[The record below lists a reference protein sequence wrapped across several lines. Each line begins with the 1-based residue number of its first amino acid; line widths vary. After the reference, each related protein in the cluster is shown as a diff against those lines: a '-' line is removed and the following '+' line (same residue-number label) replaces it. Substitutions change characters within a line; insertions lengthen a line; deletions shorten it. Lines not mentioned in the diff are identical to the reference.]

1 MARDAYHDAVR
12 HALEKEGWQITH
24 DPFPIPL
31 PGVTLQVDLG
41 AERLVAA
48 IRDNERIAVEIKVFG
63 GASFVQAFHLA
74 LGQFLNYRVNLQL
87 QEPERHLWLAVT
99 SDTFDSFFHTELVTR
114 SVTHYQVPILVF
126 NPLTE
131 VIELWQAT

>member
-48 IRDNERIAVEIKVFG
+48 MRDNERIAVEIKVFG

-87 QEPERHLWLAVT
+87 QEPATLSIR
-99 SDTFDSFFHTELVTR
+99 SFTPN
-114 SVTHYQVPILVF
+114 S
-126 NPLTE
+126 
-131 VIELWQAT
+131 

>member
-1 MARDAYHDAVR
+1 
-12 HALEKEGWQITH
+12 
-24 DPFPIPL
+24 
-31 PGVTLQVDLG
+31 
-41 AERLVAA
+41 
-48 IRDNERIAVEIKVFG
+48 
-63 GASFVQAFHLA
+63 VQAFHLA

-87 QEPERHLWLAVT
+87 QEPERQLWLAVT

>member
-41 AERLVAA
+41 AERLVP
-48 IRDNERIAVEIKVFG
+48 N
-63 GASFVQAFHLA
+63 
-74 LGQFLNYRVNLQL
+74 
-87 QEPERHLWLAVT
+87 
-99 SDTFDSFFHTELVTR
+99 R
-114 SVTHYQVPILVF
+114 S
-126 NPLTE
+126 
-131 VIELWQAT
+131 